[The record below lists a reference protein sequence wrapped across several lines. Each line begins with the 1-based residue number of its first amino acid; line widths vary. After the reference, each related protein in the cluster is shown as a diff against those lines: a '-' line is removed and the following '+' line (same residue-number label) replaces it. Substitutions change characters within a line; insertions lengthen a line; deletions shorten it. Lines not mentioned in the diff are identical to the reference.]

1 MLSKCSTHPT
11 FSYLKGGNW
20 CAEVHTSKP
29 PQISVQEVTSDPGLM
44 SSNNKLET
52 TSYVKQSSD
61 ISQRLTLGMTSLLD
75 VGVSGFY
82 PGKGGSCGL
91 DACSPAATI
100 LHLGQ
105 SLYITSYFSPS
116 IESGLGSFSGA
127 STVMLAQVL
136 PSSPME
142 QLLR

>member
-1 MLSKCSTHPT
+1 MLN
-11 FSYLKGGNW
+11 YIRQN
-20 CAEVHTSKP
+20 P
-29 PQISVQEVTSDPGLM
+29 PNISVQEVTSDPGLM

-52 TSYVKQSSD
+52 TSYIKQSSD
-61 ISQRLTLGMTSLLD
+61 ISQHLTLGMTSLLD

-82 PGKGGSCGL
+82 PGKGRSCRL
-91 DACSPAATI
+91 NACSTAATI
-100 LHLGQ
+100 LSLGQ
-105 SLYITSYFSPS
+105 SLYITSYFSSS

-127 STVMLAQVL
+127 VTVMLAQVL

>member
-1 MLSKCSTHPT
+1 M
-11 FSYLKGGNW
+11 
-20 CAEVHTSKP
+20 
-29 PQISVQEVTSDPGLM
+29 QEVTSDPGLM

-52 TSYVKQSSD
+52 TSYIKQSSG

-91 DACSPAATI
+91 NACSTAATI

-105 SLYITSYFSPS
+105 SLHITSYFSPS